1 MNKHDKSDF
10 SSLLPDE
17 DVRRLEDI
25 LKDISAL
32 FKNIVQSTG
41 HERNFLSS
49 IKSAKTIQF
58 GGGKIEN

>member
-32 FKNIVQSTG
+32 FKNIVQPTG
-41 HERNFLSS
+41 HERNLLSS
-49 IKSAKTIQF
+49 IKSAKTI
-58 GGGKIEN
+58 